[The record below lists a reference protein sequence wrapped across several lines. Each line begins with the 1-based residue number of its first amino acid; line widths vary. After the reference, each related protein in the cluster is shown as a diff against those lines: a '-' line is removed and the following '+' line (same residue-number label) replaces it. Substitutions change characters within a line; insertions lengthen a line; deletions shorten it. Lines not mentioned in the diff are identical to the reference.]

1 MFQVKKEG
9 SKQNKLVSVFRK
21 MFARQISKV
30 QLHRRRL
37 QSKMY
42 KNLKVGGK
50 RSVTTSTFK
59 SKFVLRIGFIVK
71 AWCSMSTIGLIHYN
85 KHDEMFR
92 YKKQAD
98 AHSTAAAG
106 MATGKSRDAPQPR
119 KSRCASARQLS
130 IHTCKRR
137 WWPRIVMDALPGG
150 SFALSWKV
158 RDNIFTSTVTTHNF
172 S

>member
-59 SKFVLRIGFIVK
+59 SKLVLRIGFIVK
-71 AWCSMSTIGLIHYN
+71 A
-85 KHDEMFR
+85 
-92 YKKQAD
+92 
-98 AHSTAAAG
+98 
-106 MATGKSRDAPQPR
+106 
-119 KSRCASARQLS
+119 
-130 IHTCKRR
+130 
-137 WWPRIVMDALPGG
+137 
-150 SFALSWKV
+150 
-158 RDNIFTSTVTTHNF
+158 
-172 S
+172 